1 MVQDVLFN
9 PSTSFNPST
18 RCGILWNQKVRQ
30 VPVPVDPRQ
39 WTPMAMAR
47 SILRQSLVLAL
58 GSSGI
63 LWELRGI
70 SLLKFQKNSSSFFW
84 IYIILYHFISFYTD
98 IYTLQPNAQRWRGL
112 RMFTR
117 PRQEFMAMMRG
128 DNAEA
133 KNVVSAFLWRTMCCY
148 PKHPGAKRST
158 FLQPF
163 SALSEWHFEFSKVL
177 ARVFFFLCVFWIYK
191 AILDDTGIYCYI
203 I

>member
-1 MVQDVLFN
+1 
-9 PSTSFNPST
+9 
-18 RCGILWNQKVRQ
+18 
-30 VPVPVDPRQ
+30 
-39 WTPMAMAR
+39 MAR

-70 SLLKFQKNSSSFFW
+70 SLLKFQLFQFLFLD
-84 IYIILYHFISFYTD
+84 LYHFISFYTD

-117 PRQEFMAMMRG
+117 WPRQEFMAMMRG

-133 KNVVSAFLWRTMCCY
+133 KSVVSAFLWRTMCCY

-177 ARVFFFLCVFWIYK
+177 ARVFFFVCVFFLNLQGDTRWYWH
-191 AILDDTGIYCYI
+191 ILPNNI
-203 I
+203 ISYDIISYNTLQYNLKW

>member
-63 LWELRGI
+63 LWDPLGASRYFFIEVPE
-70 SLLKFQKNSSSFFW
+70 KFQFLFLD
-84 IYIILYHFISFYTD
+84 LYHFISFYTD

-112 RMFTR
+112 RMFTPATAGVHGHDAGR
-117 PRQEFMAMMRG
+117 QCRGQECGVRILVTYDVLLSKTPRCQKIHIFA
-128 DNAEA
+128 
-133 KNVVSAFLWRTMCCY
+133 T
-148 PKHPGAKRST
+148 
-158 FLQPF
+158 LQCPF
-163 SALSEWHFEFSKVL
+163 RVALRILESFSPC
-177 ARVFFFLCVFWIYK
+177 FFFFVCFLN
-191 AILDDTGIYCYI
+191 LQGDTR
-203 I
+203 